1 VVHDLDRLQTVADLG
16 IAHTW
21 DGGAAD
27 PSEIVSL
34 TAGLTGRGLRVTV
47 DAPYHGDPPPPGPPG
62 PTDGLWSFE
71 VVELFVAGAQDEDGR
86 PRYTEIE
93 LSPHGHHLVLEL
105 VGERNVVRRLLPL
118 AYRAAVDGGR
128 WRGEAVLSRRYL
140 PPPPYRGNAFA
151 IHGRDAGRRY
161 LAASPVPGEKPD
173 FHRVDLF
180 PKLGLR

>member
-1 VVHDLDRLQTVADLG
+1 VVNRLRRLQAVSG
-16 IAHTW
+16 VEIARTW

-27 PSEIVSL
+27 PSEIVFL
-34 TAGLTGRGLRVTV
+34 TAGLTARGFRITV

-62 PTDGLWSFE
+62 PTDGLWDFE
-71 VVELFVAGAQDEDGR
+71 VVELFVVGAADEDGR
-86 PRYTEIE
+86 TRYTEIE

-105 VGERNVVRRLLPL
+105 AGERNVVRRLLPL
-118 AYRAAVDGGR
+118 DYRAAVDGGR
-128 WRGEAVLSRRYL
+128 WSGEAVLSRRFL

-173 FHRVDLF
+173 FHRVSSF
-180 PKLGLR
+180 PELAMR

>member
-1 VVHDLDRLQTVADLG
+1 MVHDLDRLQAVADLE

-27 PSEIVSL
+27 PSEIASL
-34 TAGLTGRGLRVTV
+34 TVGLTDGALRVTV

-62 PTDGLWSFE
+62 PTDGLWDFE
-71 VVELFVAGAQDEDGR
+71 VVELFVVGAEDEDGR

-105 VGERNVVRRLLPL
+105 LGERNIVRRLLPL

-128 WRGEAVLSRRYL
+128 WSAEAVLSRRFL

-151 IHGRDAGRRY
+151 IHGQGAARRY
-161 LAASPVPGEKPD
+161 LAATPVPGEEPD
-173 FHRVDLF
+173 FHRLGFFPGLDL
-180 PKLGLR
+180 R